1 MSTQN
6 ATAEKIS
13 LYQPDQQGLI
23 FPEIPVFES
32 VADEREYRK
41 KHLVAACRA
50 FDYHGFDYGLPGT
63 WRSAIP
69 SFQNSIG

>member
-41 KHLVAACRA
+41 SIWLLLVG
-50 FDYHGFDYGLPGT
+50 H
-63 WRSAIP
+63 
-69 SFQNSIG
+69 SITTALIMDLLGI